1 MDPDTSVNSAAGY
14 WPGSANPVSV
24 VAVPVVRS
32 PSRILPLVGVFTINT
47 GPLNAEAVVAND
59 AGAGVKVIDVAA
71 LEVVANELDITLLAQ
86 LLVPN
91 SEPVIPRDT
100 FNDPVSCVLPDT
112 ISPFRAINSF
122 AIIIPNKNVQ

>member
-1 MDPDTSVNSAAGY
+1 LTY
-14 WPGSANPVSV
+14 
-24 VAVPVVRS
+24 
-32 PSRILPLVGVFTINT
+32 
-47 GPLNAEAVVAND
+47 EAVCAND
-59 AGAGVKVIDVAA
+59 AVVGVNVMDVAVLA
-71 LEVVANELDITLLAQ
+71 VVANELDITLLAQ

>member
-1 MDPDTSVNSAAGY
+1 
-14 WPGSANPVSV
+14 V
-24 VAVPVVRS
+24 VPTLVR
-32 PSRILPLVGVFTINT
+32 L
-47 GPLNAEAVVAND
+47 EAVTPDASVAPVNVD
-59 AGAGVKVIDVAA
+59 ALATLA
-71 LEVVANELDITLLAQ
+71 VVANELDITLLAQ

>member
-1 MDPDTSVNSAAGY
+1 MAIELTPADGAHD
-14 WPGSANPVSV
+14 
-24 VAVPVVRS
+24 
-32 PSRILPLVGVFTINT
+32 
-47 GPLNAEAVVAND
+47 AETAKLAVVAND
-59 AGAGVKVIDVAA
+59 A
-71 LEVVANELDITLLAQ
+71 LITLLAQ